1 MVVKGVMMIQ
11 NKDESVEEI
20 VIKLE
25 SNLIQSS
32 RNQSIT
38 ISDQTAP
45 NVNEAAQET
54 MKATELI
61 EIFYRK
67 IQRDIQDIQT
77 TAFERTDNALD
88 LSINNLAPA
97 LKNLN

>member
-61 EIFYRK
+61 EIFYQKTK
-67 IQRDIQDIQT
+67 IVIQNIQT
-77 TAFERTDNALD
+77 TALRRTDTALY
-88 LSINNLAPA
+88 LTINNLAPS
-97 LKNLN
+97 LKNFN

>member
-1 MVVKGVMMIQ
+1 KGVMMIQ

-32 RNQSIT
+32 RSQSIT

-54 MKATELI
+54 MRTTKLI
-61 EIFYRK
+61 EIFYQK
-67 IQRDIQDIQT
+67 TQRAIQDIQA
-77 TAFERTDNALD
+77 TACRRTDNALYLLINS
-88 LSINNLAPA
+88 LSTL
-97 LKNLN
+97 LKNIN